1 MEFALTAI
9 WLMTPTG
16 TGSWKESVDAY
27 VSFSAGGQV
36 MSLSDDEKQALESLE
51 RRLLAGNLEY
61 QRLARL
67 LARRQAIRFAGELG
81 VFLAGAALLVAGLLV
96 WWPAAAGGEL
106 LVAGGTL
113 SLAYHQRGWLLRRR
127 RRLRR
132 GER

>member
-16 TGSWKESVDAY
+16 TGSWKESADGY
-27 VSFSAGGQV
+27 VSSGAGGQV

-51 RRLLAGNLEY
+51 RRLLAGSLEY

-67 LARRQAIRFAGELG
+67 LARREALRFAGELG
-81 VFLAGAALLVAGLLV
+81 VFVAGAALLVAGLLV
-96 WWPAAAGGEL
+96 WWPAAVGGEL

-113 SLAYHQRGWLLRRR
+113 SLAYRQRAWLRRR
-127 RRLRR
+127 RPRRRR

>member
-16 TGSWKESVDAY
+16 TESWKESADGY

-36 MSLSDDEKQALESLE
+36 MSLSDDEQQALESLE
-51 RRLLAGNLEY
+51 RRLLAGSLEY

-67 LARRQAIRFAGELG
+67 LARRQVLRFARELG
-81 VFLAGAALLVAGLLV
+81 VFVAGAALLVAGLLV
-96 WWPAAAGGEL
+96 WWPVAAAGEL

-113 SLAYHQRGWLLRRR
+113 SLAYRRRAWLLRRR
-127 RRLRR
+127 RGIRG